1 MFKKALVL
9 LAVLALG
16 VASAQTLR
24 VLTHS
29 SFNISEEVLQA
40 FTEETGITVQLIEG
54 GDAGETLNRA
64 ILTAAAPVA
73 DVLYG
78 VDNNL
83 IARALAAD
91 LFEPY
96 QSSSLE
102 NVPSEFVFDEEG
114 FVTPVDIGFVNFN
127 YDLAFFEDS
136 ALDAP
141 ADLTDL
147 TSDAYR
153 GLTAVMNPATS
164 SPGLAFMLATIA
176 RFGTEGDYTWLHY
189 WADLRDNDV
198 LVTDGWSDAYWTAF
212 TRYGGDRPVVLSYAT
227 SPAAEVF
234 YAEEEL
240 TEAPTGNLFC
250 EACAY
255 LQIEAVGILRGTPN
269 REAAEQFIDFML
281 SREFQQDIPLNMWVY
296 PVNEQAELPAVFRF
310 ADVPSGDQIATI
322 PSEEIEANQRTWLSE
337 WTRVVEQGQNP

>member
-1 MFKKALVL
+1 MSKKLLVL
-9 LAVLALG
+9 LAVLALSI
-16 VASAQTLR
+16 ASAQTLR

-29 SFNISEEVLQA
+29 SFNASEEVLQA
-40 FTEETGITVQLIEG
+40 FTEETGIAVELIEG

-64 ILTAAAPVA
+64 ILTAGSPLA
-73 DVLYG
+73 DLLFG

-83 IARALAAD
+83 LARALAAD

-96 QSSSLE
+96 RSPGLE
-102 NVPSEFVFDEEG
+102 HVPDAYVFDAEG
-114 FVTPVDIGFVNFN
+114 FVTPVDVGFVNFN
-127 YDLAFFEDS
+127 YDLAYFED
-136 ALDAP
+136 AEQEAP
-141 ADLTDL
+141 SDLTDL
-147 TSDAYR
+147 TDEAYR

-198 LVTDGWSDAYWTAF
+198 LVTDGWSDAYYTAF
-212 TRYGGDRPVVLSYAT
+212 TRYGGDRPIVLSYAT
-227 SPAAEVF
+227 SPAAEVY

-240 TEAPTGNLFC
+240 SEAPTANLFC

-255 LQIEAVGILRGTPN
+255 RQVEGIGILRGTPN
-269 REAAEQFIDFML
+269 REAAERFIDFML
-281 SREFQQDIPLNMWVY
+281 SSAFQQDIPLNMWVY
-296 PVNEQAELPAVFRF
+296 PVSEQAELPDVFRF
-310 ADVPSGDQIATI
+310 AEEPSAEQVATVPSD
-322 PSEEIEANQRTWLSE
+322 EIEANQRTWLTE